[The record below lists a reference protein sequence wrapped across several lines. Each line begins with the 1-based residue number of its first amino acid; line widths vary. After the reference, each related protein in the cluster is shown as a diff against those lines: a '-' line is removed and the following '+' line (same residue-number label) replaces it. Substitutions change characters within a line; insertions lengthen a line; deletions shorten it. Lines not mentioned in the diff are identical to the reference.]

1 MQAAPSVTTMS
12 EAKAPR
18 VRVLVADD
26 HPVYREGVA
35 RAIKARP
42 EFELV
47 AEAADGRQALDLVK
61 EVSPDVAVL
70 DVQMPGL
77 QGSDVLKAIQRD
89 GLPTRVVLL
98 SAHVDSDTVYRA
110 VASGVGAYLSKESS
124 RDRICEAVAAVARGE
139 VVLSAEV
146 QAGLASEIQIRERD
160 ERPALTPRE
169 HEILVLTANGHSAPD
184 IGKQLHLSQST
195 VKTHLK
201 SLYEK
206 LAVNDRA
213 AAVAEAMRRGLLE

>member
-1 MQAAPSVTTMS
+1 MTGNS

-35 RAIKARP
+35 RAIKGRP
-42 EFELV
+42 DFELV
-47 AEAADGRQALDLVK
+47 GEAEDGREALDAINALT
-61 EVSPDVAVL
+61 PDVAVL

-77 QGSDVLKAIQRD
+77 TGNEVLNAVRRD
-89 GLPTRVVLL
+89 GLATRVVLL
-98 SAHVDSDTVYRA
+98 SAHVDSETVYRA
-110 VASGVGAYLSKESS
+110 VAAGAGAYLSKESS
-124 RDRICEAVAAVARGE
+124 RDRICDAVAAVARGE

-146 QAGLASEIQIRERD
+146 QAGLASEIQIRERE

-184 IGKQLHLSQST
+184 IGKKLHLSQST

-206 LAVNDRA
+206 LGVSDRA

>member
-1 MQAAPSVTTMS
+1 MS
-12 EAKAPR
+12 EARAPR
-18 VRVLVADD
+18 VKVLVADD

-42 EFELV
+42 EFELI
-47 AEAADGRQALDLVK
+47 AEADDGRQALALVQ
-61 EVSPDVAVL
+61 EHEIDVAVL

-77 QGSDVLKAIQRD
+77 QGNDVLNAIRRD
-89 GLPTRVVLL
+89 GLSTRVVLL
-98 SAHVDSDTVYRA
+98 SAHVDSDTVYKA
-110 VASGVGAYLSKESS
+110 VANGAGAYLSKESS
-124 RDRICEAVAAVARGE
+124 RERICDAVAAVARGE
-139 VVLSAEV
+139 TVLSSEV

-184 IGKQLHLSQST
+184 VGKKLHLSQST

-206 LAVNDRA
+206 LGVNDRA

>member
-1 MQAAPSVTTMS
+1 MS
-12 EAKAPR
+12 EARAPR
-18 VRVLVADD
+18 VRVFVADD
-26 HPVYREGVA
+26 HPVYREGVS

-47 AEAADGRQALDLVK
+47 GEAEDGREALEAIK
-61 EVSPDVAVL
+61 EILPDVAVL

-77 QGSDVLKAIQRD
+77 QGSEVLHAVRRD
-89 GLPTRVVLL
+89 GVPTRIVLL
-98 SAHVDSDTVYRA
+98 SAHVDSETVYRA
-110 VASGVGAYLSKESS
+110 VASGAGAYLSKESS
-124 RDRICEAVAAVARGE
+124 RERILDAVAAVARGE

-206 LAVNDRA
+206 LGVSDRA
-213 AAVAEAMRRGLLE
+213 AAVAESMRRGLLE